1 MALKLKDRIEADE
14 KASET
19 ARAKPKSAPML
30 EVHHGGAT
38 TAKARIGKK
47 ATVGHFSEEMH
58 RTIDILRAEKRT
70 TLQAMMGEAWDDFL
84 IKNGKK
90 PFGER

>member
-14 KASET
+14 KASEIG
-19 ARAKPKSAPML
+19 RAKPKSAPML

-47 ATVGHFSEEMH
+47 ATVGHFTEDMSRKLNAMAAMEG
-58 RTIDILRAEKRT
+58 R
-70 TLQAMMGEAWDDFL
+70 TLQSCMGEAWDL
-84 IKNGKK
+84 WLKAKGEQ